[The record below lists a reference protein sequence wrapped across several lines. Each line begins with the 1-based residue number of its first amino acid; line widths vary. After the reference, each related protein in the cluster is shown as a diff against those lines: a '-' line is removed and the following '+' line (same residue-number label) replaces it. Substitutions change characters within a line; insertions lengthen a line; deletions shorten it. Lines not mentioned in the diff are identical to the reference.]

1 MIVVD
6 SVTKVYRGRGTD
18 VTALDDV
25 SLTIGTGEI
34 FGILGRSGA
43 GKTTLLRCLSLLE
56 KPTSGTITVDDLEL
70 VGLNGKELRQARH
83 RIGIVFQHFNL
94 LHARTAAQNIAFPL
108 EVTGVPKAERAARV
122 AELLDLVGLT
132 DRGESFP
139 SQLSGG
145 QKQRVGIARA
155 LAAHPSVLLCD
166 EATSALDPAT
176 TEQILQLLSEVNR
189 KTGVT
194 VVLITHESEVVRRI
208 CGSAALMEA
217 GRIVEQ
223 GRLIDLVA
231 DPVSPLAE
239 ILLPTGDADV
249 SAPGRELV
257 LSFVHDDA
265 TRPTLSHLARDLGI
279 DISILGGTIE
289 TIADHQVGRLRVM
302 ITDPLGEVDQHRVA
316 GYLAERG
323 VSVRTR

>member
-6 SVTKVYRGRGTD
+6 SVTKVYRGRGGD

-25 SLTIGTGEI
+25 SLTINAGEI
-34 FGILGRSGA
+34 YGILGRSGA

-70 VGLNGKELRQARH
+70 VGLAGKELRQARH

-94 LHARTAAQNIAFPL
+94 FHARTAAANIAFPL
-108 EVTGVPKAERAARV
+108 EVTGVPKAERDARV
-122 AELLDLVGLT
+122 AELLALVGLS
-132 DRGESFP
+132 DRGKSFP

-155 LAAHPSVLLCD
+155 LAAHPSMLLCD

-176 TEQILQLLSEVNR
+176 TEQILQLLIEVNR

-208 CGSAALMEA
+208 CGAAALMEA

-249 SAPGRELV
+249 SNQGRELV

-265 TRPTLSHLARDLGI
+265 TQPTLSHLSRDLGI
-279 DISILGGTIE
+279 DVSILGGTIE

-302 ITDPLGEVDQHRVA
+302 VSGPQGDVDQDLVTS
-316 GYLAERG
+316 YLAERG
-323 VSVRTR
+323 VSVRAR